1 MNKLG
6 LVLGGFSAF
15 FFLAGCASYQD
26 VRPSADGIHNVVVA
40 GESGQQAARSAL
52 AQANAYCDKEQ
63 NKKKAYIVKEEQ
75 KYVGSV
81 DEENYKT
88 GKAVSSVLK
97 TVGGAVTV
105 FGGRN
110 ESTVGGVGALGGV
123 ATDAALGQGYNVI
136 MQFKCQ

>member
-15 FFLAGCASYQD
+15 FFLGGCATYKD
-26 VRPSADGIHNVVVA
+26 VRPSADGVHNVIVL
-40 GESGQQAARSAL
+40 GESGQQASRNAL
-52 AQANAYCDKEQ
+52 SQANAYCEKEQ

-81 DEENYKT
+81 EEENYKT

-97 TVGGAVTV
+97 TVGGAVAV
-105 FGGRN
+105 FGGQR

-123 ATDAALGQGYNVI
+123 ATDAALGEGYNVI